1 MCLSNF
7 LQIFTLLHAFIKLA
21 KMQGFLKIKIHS
33 IQPNENLK
41 MSTLLGQI
49 KIVALE
55 KLIQSDRNVKEVI
68 LNCFKWMGMSSIMKI
83 ILCFSLK

>member
-1 MCLSNF
+1 MLAKLIIILCLSKL

-21 KMQGFLKIKIHS
+21 KMQGFIKIHS

-41 MSTLLGQI
+41 ISTLLGQI

-55 KLIQSDRNVKEVI
+55 KLIQSDRNVEEVI
-68 LNCFKWMGMSSIMKI
+68 FNCFK
-83 ILCFSLK
+83 

>member
-1 MCLSNF
+1 MCLSKL

-21 KMQGFLKIKIHS
+21 KMQGFIKIKIHS

-55 KLIQSDRNVKEVI
+55 KLIQSDRNVEEVI
-68 LNCFKWMGMSSIMKI
+68 FNCFKLMRMSSILKI

>member
-1 MCLSNF
+1 M
-7 LQIFTLLHAFIKLA
+7 HAFIKLA
-21 KMQGFLKIKIHS
+21 KMQGFIKIKIHS

-55 KLIQSDRNVKEVI
+55 KLIQSDRNVEEVI
-68 LNCFKWMGMSSIMKI
+68 FHFLKWLGTSSILKI